1 MSAKIMAENLTERE
15 KTILRNII
23 YSFIQTATPVGSRYI
38 SKRHAIGLSPAS
50 VRNVMADLEYLGYI
64 DHPHTSAGRV
74 PTDKGYRVYVDSLVA
89 LEQLSETERTAI
101 QMQLQNASPEIDELL
116 KATSKLLGTISHQLG
131 VVSSPRISAGV
142 FEKLELV
149 QISSTRILVIMSIRS
164 GLVRTIMME
173 VHAEI
178 PKTKLEDLAQVLN
191 ERFSGMT
198 LAQIRKTFSSRVRD
212 IESEETG
219 LIRLFVDSVDKLFTN
234 SGSADKLHIGGTQSL
249 LSQPEFFDTENF
261 RSIIEI
267 LENEDIIVHILEKK
281 EPKEGEI
288 SVSIGQENEDK
299 KLRDYTIVT
308 SQYAI
313 GDTIGT
319 ISVFGPKRMNYSKV
333 IPVVD
338 YVARTI
344 SSIFANGN

>member
-1 MSAKIMAENLTERE
+1 MSAKTMTEKLSERE

-38 SKRHAIGLSPAS
+38 SKRHAVGLSPAS

-64 DHPHTSAGRV
+64 NHPHTSAGRV
-74 PTDKGYRVYVDSLVA
+74 PTDKGYRVYVDSLIA
-89 LEQLSETERTAI
+89 LEQLSEAEQTAI
-101 QMQLQNASPEIDELL
+101 QMHLQNASPEIDDLL

-131 VVSSPRISAGV
+131 VVSSPRISSGV

-149 QISSTRILVIMSIRS
+149 QISSTRILVIISIRS
-164 GLVRTIMME
+164 GFVRTIMMD

-178 PKTKLEDLAQVLN
+178 PRAKLEYLAQILN

-198 LAQIRKTFSSRVRD
+198 LAQIRKTFSSRVHD
-212 IESEETG
+212 IESESTG

-249 LSQPEFFDTENF
+249 LAQPEFFDTENF

-281 EPKEGEI
+281 KPKEGKV

-299 KLRDYTIVT
+299 KLRDYTIVS

-313 GDTIGT
+313 GDTVGT

-338 YVARTI
+338 YVAKTI
-344 SSIFANGN
+344 SSLFATGN

>member
-1 MSAKIMAENLTERE
+1 MSEDLTERE

-23 YSFIQTATPVGSRYI
+23 HSFIRTATPVGSRYI
-38 SKRHAIGLSPAS
+38 SRRHAVGLSPAS

-74 PTDKGYRVYVDSLVA
+74 PTDKGYRLYVDSLIA
-89 LEQLSETERTAI
+89 LEELSEAEQWDI
-101 QMQLQNASPEIDELL
+101 QTQLHNAAPEINELL

-131 VVSSPRISAGV
+131 VVSSPHIAAGV

-149 QISSTRILVIMSIRS
+149 QVSSRRVLVIISIRS
-164 GLVRTIMME
+164 GLVRTIMMD
-173 VHAEI
+173 VRTEI
-178 PKTKLEDLAQVLN
+178 PKTKLVQIAQMLN

-198 LAQIRKTFSSRVRD
+198 LAHVRKTFSQRVQD
-212 IESEETG
+212 LQQEETG
-219 LIRLFVDSVDKLFTN
+219 LIRLFIDSLDKLFTN
-234 SGSADKLHIGGTQSL
+234 ANPSEKLHIGGTQSL
-249 LSQPEFFDTENF
+249 LSQPEFIDTENF

-267 LENEDIIVHILEKK
+267 LENEDVIVHILEKK
-281 EPKEGEI
+281 KPKEGK
-288 SVSIGQENEDK
+288 VSISIGKENEDR
-299 KLRDYTIVT
+299 KLRDYTIVS

-338 YVARTI
+338 YVAKTI
-344 SSIFANGN
+344 SSLFASGN